1 MFGGKNSFWNKPF
14 GTGANS
20 VSGFL
25 NNPQTVFD
33 YAGKVINQ
41 VASPISQIPLIGN
54 TLSST
59 LNAAGNLV
67 DQFGNVISQAGD
79 IAEKAVQ
86 DVGAEAGRAGKKVEK
101 IAQSANKELHKGIGP
116 TTEFIGNYGKGL
128 EKTVSAVGRG
138 DLKGIAKA
146 QLGGL
151 DSLKKY
157 IIDTSKQGVRTYA
170 NYGMEAGKFLDS
182 KELQESSRNVNR
194 EYEKGADT
202 YGPAILDMV
211 ADYFTLGA
219 YSLGKKGTEQ
229 VADEG
234 AEGLFDEDFLKEVAI
249 HAAATYAKSNLA
261 NTKYAKYA
269 KYATPENLKAGKRA
283 IEGDLEGAAYEKAG
297 IDPETAKALRKVLT
311 DGVDIK
317 DAMKEV
323 LANKI
328 AKETGFSEDFAR
340 SLISGNI
347 SSIAK
352 AGVGEAAGKFLPDDY
367 AKLAKDIVTK
377 KPNQIVSEYAGSYL
391 GIDPAVLGMA
401 NKVIKDPKGEALRA
415 LGSYS
420 NIIPDRIQRIRSGI
434 GSMSGDLQASALQAA
449 GNSMGMHPTDLEM
462 GRQFV
467 GNSAQ
472 GAPFKALSRTLGID
486 PTYLQMGQDLYR
498 GRSDFKV
505 PTLDSFE
512 DMPMAEIEN
521 AINEQTEQ
529 IQQKTND
536 IESNKSGKKVS
547 DLFDKTPGLARQFF
561 WNT

>member
-14 GTGANS
+14 GTGSNS

-41 VASPISQIPLIGN
+41 VASPISQIPVIGN

-79 IAEKAVQ
+79 IAGKAAQ

-128 EKTVSAVGRG
+128 EKTVSAAGRG

-146 QLGGL
+146 QLQGI
-151 DSLKKY
+151 DNLKKY
-157 IIDTSKQGVRTYA
+157 IIDSTKQTVRTYG

-182 KELQESSRNVNR
+182 KELQESSRNINR

-211 ADYFTLGA
+211 ADYFSAGM
-219 YSLGKKGTEQ
+219 YSLGKKGTQQ

-234 AEGLFDEDFLKEVAI
+234 AEGLLDEDFLKDVAI
-249 HAAATYAKSNLA
+249 HAAASYAKS
-261 NTKYAKYA
+261 KGGDWA
-269 KYATPENLKAGKRA
+269 KYATPENLKAGKRVL
-283 IEGDLEGAAYEKAG
+283 EGDLEGAAYEKAG
-297 IDPETAKALRKVLT
+297 VDPEAAKALRKVLT
-311 DGVDIK
+311 EGVDIK

-328 AKETGFSEDFAR
+328 ATETGFSKEFAR

-367 AKLAKDIVTK
+367 AKLAKNIVTK
-377 KPNQIVSEYAGSYL
+377 KPNQIASEYASSYL

-420 NIIPDRIQRIRSGI
+420 NIIPDRIQSIRSGI

-467 GNSAQ
+467 GNSAR
-472 GAPFKALSRTLGID
+472 GAPFQALSKSLGID

-498 GRSDFKV
+498 GRSDFKA

-536 IESNKSGKKVS
+536 IESKKSGKKVA

>member
-1 MFGGKNSFWNKPF
+1 MSGIFGGKNSFLNKPF
-14 GTGANS
+14 GTGDNS
-20 VSGFL
+20 VSGFVS
-25 NNPQTVFD
+25 NPQRVFD

-41 VASPISQIPLIGN
+41 VASPISQIPVIGN

-79 IAEKAVQ
+79 FVEKAAQ
-86 DVGAEAGRAGKKVEK
+86 DVGAEAGRAGKKAEK
-101 IAQSANKELHKGIGP
+101 LAQSANKELHKGIGP

-128 EKTVSAVGRG
+128 EKSVSSLARG
-138 DLKGIAKA
+138 DLKGYAKA
-146 QLGGL
+146 QLEGL
-151 DSLKKY
+151 DAGKKY
-157 IIDTSKQGVRTYA
+157 LIDTTKQVVRQYTDLGRETGQFTGYKDLENASK
-170 NYGMEAGKFLDS
+170 NI
-182 KELQESSRNVNR
+182 NR

-202 YGPAILDMV
+202 YLPTIIDMV
-211 ADYFTLGA
+211 ADYYTGGM
-219 YSLGKKGTEQ
+219 YSLAKKGYSQ
-229 VADEG
+229 VGDEG

-249 HAAATYAKSNLA
+249 QAASSYAQSKGGDW
-261 NTKYAKYA
+261 A
-269 KYATPENLKAGKRA
+269 KYATPENIKAGKKA
-283 IEGDLEGAAYEKAG
+283 IEGDLEGAAYAKAG
-297 IDPETAKALRKVLT
+297 IDPEAAKALRKVLT
-311 DGVDIK
+311 EGADIK

-328 AKETGFSEDFAR
+328 ATETGFSKEFAR

-420 NIIPDRIQRIRSGI
+420 NIIPDRIQSIRSGI

-467 GNSAQ
+467 GNSAR
-472 GAPFKALSRTLGID
+472 GAPFQALSKTLGID

-498 GRSDFKV
+498 GRADFKA

-512 DMPMAEIEN
+512 DMPMAEIED
-521 AINEQTEQ
+521 AINEQTKQ

-536 IESNKSGKKVS
+536 IESKKSGKKVA